1 MAWKQKTTSSK
12 LYNVLKNYFKIALA
26 VLKRRKFFTF
36 ISLFG
41 ISLTLT
47 ILILIAAFFDHLFRA
62 GYPDTKRDR
71 SLYVNR
77 IILQNEKDWN
87 ITSPPSF
94 YFLEQYVSKL
104 QTPSKIAISS
114 GTKRTN
120 TYVQNKKLPIT
131 YKYTNDQYWAVL
143 DYEFVE
149 GKPYNRQQV
158 AGGERVVVISEE
170 ARDKY
175 FGKGEAV
182 TGKYLEADNLQYR
195 VIGVV
200 KDVPASMAHVYS
212 ELYLPYT
219 VAKTDVRADRSLM
232 GNFNAILLADSKSD
246 IGKMQEE
253 YRQMAARVPLPG
265 KEYDRML
272 TYADPYLVSFIRN
285 IFGQGEDSGLGTF
298 YTWLSIFVFLFLL
311 LPTINLVNI
320 NISRIMERSSEIGVR
335 KAFGAS
341 SRTLVGQFIVENII
355 LTFLGGAIGLVLSGL
370 LISICNSSGIIPNAH
385 LGINGSVLFYTVLAC
400 LVFGILSGVY
410 PAWRM
415 SRLQVINALKAS

>member
-1 MAWKQKTTSSK
+1 M
-12 LYNVLKNYFKIALA
+12 LKNYFKIALA
-26 VLKRRKFFTF
+26 VLQRRKFFTF

-47 ILILIAAFFDHLFRA
+47 ILILIAAFFDHQFRA
-62 GYPDTKRDR
+62 GYPDTKRER

-94 YFLEQYVSKL
+94 YFLEHYVSKME
-104 QTPSKIAISS
+104 TPSKIAISS
-114 GTKRTN
+114 AFRRTN
-120 TYVQNKKLPIT
+120 TYVGNKKLPIT
-131 YKYTNDQYWAVL
+131 YKYTNDQYWEVL
-143 DYEFVE
+143 DYDFVE
-149 GKPYNRQQV
+149 GKPYSKQQV
-158 AGGERVVVISEE
+158 ANGERVAVISEE

-175 FGKGEAV
+175 FGKGGAV

-200 KDVPASMAHVYS
+200 KDVPASMPHVYS
-212 ELYLPYT
+212 EIFLPYT

-232 GNFNAILLADSKSD
+232 GNFNAILLADSKKD
-246 IGKMQEE
+246 LEKIKEE
-253 YRQMAARVPLPG
+253 YRQMAARIPLPG
-265 KEYDRML
+265 KEYDRMF
-272 TYADPYLVSFIRN
+272 TYADPYLVSFVRN

-298 YTWLSIFVFLFLL
+298 YTWLSVFVVLFLL

-341 SRTLVGQFIVENII
+341 SRTLVLQFIVENII
-355 LTFLGGAIGLVLSGL
+355 LTFLGGAIGITLSMV
-370 LISICNSSGIIPNAH
+370 LISIFNNSGVIPNAH
-385 LGINGSVLFYTVLAC
+385 LGINGVVLFYTVLAC
-400 LVFGILSGVY
+400 LVFGFISGVY

-415 SRLQVINALKAS
+415 SRLQVVNALKAS

>member
-1 MAWKQKTTSSK
+1 M
-12 LYNVLKNYFKIALA
+12 
-26 VLKRRKFFTF
+26 LKRRKFFTF

-77 IILQNEKDWN
+77 IILQNEQDWN

-94 YFLEQYVSKL
+94 YFLDHYVSKL
-104 QTPSKIAISS
+104 KTPSKVAISS
-114 GTKRTN
+114 ASRRTN
-120 TYVQNKKLPIT
+120 TYVQNKKLSII
-131 YKYTNDQYWAVL
+131 YKYTNDQYWEVL

-149 GKPYNRQQV
+149 GKPYSRQQIDN
-158 AGGERVVVISEE
+158 GERVAVISEE

-175 FGKGEAV
+175 FGKGGPV
-182 TGKYLEADNLQYR
+182 TGKYIEADNTQYR
-195 VIGVV
+195 VTGVV
-200 KDVPASMAHVYS
+200 KDVPSTMAHVYA
-212 ELYLPYT
+212 EIYLPYT
-219 VAKTDVRADRSLM
+219 VAKTPVMADRSLT
-232 GNFNAILLADSKSD
+232 GGFSAILLADSRNDLEK
-246 IGKMQEE
+246 IQEE
-253 YRQMAARVPLPG
+253 YGQMAARIPLPG

-341 SRTLVGQFIVENII
+341 SRTLVLQFVVENII
-355 LTFLGGAIGLVLSGL
+355 LTFLGGAIGLALSL
-370 LISICNSSGIIPNAH
+370 LVISICNSSGLIPNAH
-385 LGINGSVLFYTVLAC
+385 LGINASVLFYTVLAC

-415 SRLQVINALKAS
+415 SRLQVVNALKAS